1 MPSLVGVI
9 RNKEEL
15 LHNSNSRSLLLRFRI
30 IIICRF
36 RHLVHPLCSNV
47 RLPLRLEEVEVGVV
61 VAVLVR
67 QLEQPVPADR
77 RLEALAV
84 LLVPQPIDQPPNH
97 RRPRVVS
104 P

>member
-1 MPSLVGVI
+1 MLSPVGVI

-30 IIICRF
+30 ITCKF
-36 RHLVHPLCSNV
+36 QHLVHPLCSNA
-47 RLPLRLEEVEVGVV
+47 RLPLRLEEEVVGVA

-67 QLEQPVPADR
+67 QLEQVVPADR
-77 RLEALAV
+77 RLEVLAV
-84 LLVPQPIDQPPNH
+84 LLVPRPIDQPPNH

-104 P
+104 L